1 MLVEDARLSA
11 ANSRAVARAANL
23 LVGASFVTFWKH
35 EFVKAAGESPGA
47 ILERTS
53 AARFTMCR
61 RILGNATAMDHD
73 HDSD

>member
-35 EFVKAAGESPGA
+35 EFVKAAGV
-47 ILERTS
+47 
-53 AARFTMCR
+53 ARS
-61 RILGNATAMDHD
+61 
-73 HDSD
+73 DS